1 MQITRSC
8 IPGTATA
15 PLDWRDN
22 RHYAS
27 GCRSAINFQER
38 WSVSKGEW
46 LWVAVFILVV
56 MAIANNIT
64 FVRSLVNPD
73 KPMF

>member
-1 MQITRSC
+1 M
-8 IPGTATA
+8 
-15 PLDWRDN
+15 
-22 RHYAS
+22 
-27 GCRSAINFQER
+27 
-38 WSVSKGEW
+38 SKGEW